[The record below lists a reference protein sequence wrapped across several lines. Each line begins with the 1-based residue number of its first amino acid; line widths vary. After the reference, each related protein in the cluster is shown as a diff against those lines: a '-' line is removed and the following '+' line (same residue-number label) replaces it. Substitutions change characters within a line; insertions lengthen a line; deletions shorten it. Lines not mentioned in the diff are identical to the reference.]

1 MRDLQQQS
9 PLFRIP
15 RELRDEIYAYYAYD
29 EEGLAYD
36 YPTKRLKYASSRDF
50 DLDLSFTCRIA
61 ADELKRFILQIN
73 TITFTSALSQND
85 SNGYRGLTSRAGRFE
100 ALLFQAQWTK
110 IVMLH
115 YAASC
120 VSDNILE
127 QVIHRF
133 PSVDPAFRSA
143 FRAIRRGHDIK
154 LMSNSPHKYRDI
166 FSASFCDAVHLTLQ
180 LTSSNPDF
188 ENLIAK
194 ACDSAQY
201 HYGQQPLFIRG
212 SHRKIMDWQPCLWSI
227 PTDSE
232 LSSMESLLISPPG
245 PQTSDCAQRYHSIAW
260 YFSATTVLIHFLRRL
275 EPDVRKHLRSVVLRE
290 DCKSVGNPAVHA
302 EGLVPFCMENPRLR
316 ILTRAGLSSNVIP
329 SIWALPC
336 FQQSASR
343 GFAKASGIKYY
354 CVIIDWLIRMAS
366 LPTRGMPANSF
377 KVLLEV
383 QSEEAVQLWR
393 QLEKIAAAREALPKS
408 VQDLIATSRHR
419 SEYLRN
425 MFRSIENLPKA
436 LSLVVKNILAGTSC
450 IKIDGVCRKPWT
462 TADTS
467 SGFQNWYDTDYGR
480 FSNSAVP
487 WIDVPG
493 GVVVYRKKYIL
504 PNE

>member
-1 MRDLQQQS
+1 MHILQHQS

-36 YPTKRLKYASSRDF
+36 YPTKRLKYASGRDF
-50 DLDLSFTCRIA
+50 DLSFTCRIA
-61 ADELKRFILQIN
+61 AGELKGLILQVN
-73 TITFTSALSQND
+73 TITFTSALSQDD

-110 IVMLH
+110 IFMLRH
-115 YAASC
+115 AASC
-120 VSDNILE
+120 VSDNVLE

-143 FRAIRRGHDIK
+143 FRAMRRVQYVS
-154 LMSNSPHKYRDI
+154 LETYTPHEYRDM
-166 FSASFCDAVHLTLQ
+166 FSASFCDAVNLTLQ

-194 ACDSAQY
+194 ACDPAQNRSA
-201 HYGQQPLFIRG
+201 QQPLFIRG

-227 PTDSE
+227 PTDIE
-232 LSSMESLLISPPG
+232 LSSMESLLISPPIR
-245 PQTSDCAQRYHSIAW
+245 TFDCAKDYQSIAW
-260 YFSATTVLIHFLRRL
+260 YFSATTVLIHALRRL

-302 EGLVPFCMENPRLR
+302 EGLMPFCLENSRLR

-329 SIWALPC
+329 SIWVFPC
-336 FQQSASR
+336 FIHPVIDGLARAS
-343 GFAKASGIKYY
+343 SDTYY

-366 LPTRGMPANSF
+366 LPTRGMPAHSF

-383 QSEEAVQLWR
+383 QSEEAIRLWSK
-393 QLEKIAAAREALPKS
+393 LEEVAAAREALPRS
-408 VQDLIATSRHR
+408 IQDLMATNRHDVNA
-419 SEYLRN
+419 LRD
-425 MFRSIENLPKA
+425 MVGSIGNLPKG
-436 LSLVVKNILAGTSC
+436 LSLVVKDILAGTSC
-450 IKIDGVCRKPWT
+450 IKIDGLCREPWMM
-462 TADTS
+462 ADKS
-467 SGFQNWYDTDYGR
+467 SGFQNWSDTDYDR
-480 FSNSAVP
+480 LFHSTVL

-493 GVVVYRKKYIL
+493 GVVAYRKKYIL
-504 PNE
+504 PAE